1 MDETKYSRIRMM
13 KMNRFL
19 YILVVSFMALLVSC
33 EDDDSIFSG
42 DENFITSFR
51 LLQDGNTY
59 TGLVSGD
66 TLLLLVPENVSLE
79 GAKVEIVCSENAS
92 VHLIRLK
99 WKIGERRLILRLL
112 PITIISGFTS
122 IWLPE
127 RF

>member
-66 TLLLLVPENVSLE
+66 TL
-79 GAKVEIVCSENAS
+79 
-92 VHLIRLK
+92 
-99 WKIGERRLILRLL
+99 
-112 PITIISGFTS
+112 
-122 IWLPE
+122 
-127 RF
+127 

>member
-59 TGLVSGD
+59 T
-66 TLLLLVPENVSLE
+66 
-79 GAKVEIVCSENAS
+79 
-92 VHLIRLK
+92 
-99 WKIGERRLILRLL
+99 
-112 PITIISGFTS
+112 
-122 IWLPE
+122 
-127 RF
+127 

>member
-33 EDDDSIFSG
+33 EDDDSICSG

-59 TGLVSGD
+59 T
-66 TLLLLVPENVSLE
+66 
-79 GAKVEIVCSENAS
+79 
-92 VHLIRLK
+92 
-99 WKIGERRLILRLL
+99 
-112 PITIISGFTS
+112 
-122 IWLPE
+122 
-127 RF
+127 

>member
-79 GAKVEIVCSENAS
+79 GQKWRSFVVRMPAF
-92 VHLIRLK
+92 HLIRLK

>member
-79 GAKVEIVCSENAS
+79 GAKVEIVCSRMPAF
-92 VHLIRLK
+92 HLIRLK